1 MWFFCI
7 RLLSSQ
13 SVVCWRSSLAEVLCK
28 YAHLSSVASSHLD
41 WLRCVC
47 PVLYFAHPN
56 LLSANTALFL
66 TMMFLVESGEVGLYS
81 AHANAAPEIVIALQ
95 HFADSASPHR
105 LVPSILCHQFM
116 LYRYL
121 LPGTLDLS
129 FGLAAIKFMMLL
141 FNVFISKVHHLSDR

>member
-13 SVVCWRSSLAEVLCK
+13 SVVCWRSSLVEVLCK

-116 LYRYL
+116 SCCTDTCSLAHWICL
-121 LPGTLDLS
+121 LDL
-129 FGLAAIKFMMLL
+129 LL
-141 FNVFISKVHHLSDR
+141 SSS